1 MSDELNKV
9 AEEAKEKSVAERIK
23 ESFQKGMSRVD
34 GFMKERTDE
43 EQEKKIADA
52 VIDVIEEVS
61 DIMPYL
67 LDKAIDFTTGR
78 IRKRYNIPDNDQK

>member
-1 MSDELNKV
+1 
-9 AEEAKEKSVAERIK
+9 
-23 ESFQKGMSRVD
+23 
-34 GFMKERTDE
+34 
-43 EQEKKIADA
+43 
-52 VIDVIEEVS
+52 VIEEVS

>member
-1 MSDELNKV
+1 MS
-9 AEEAKEKSVAERIK
+9 EKNVAERIK
-23 ESFQKGMSRVD
+23 EVFDKGVKTVD
-34 GFMKERTDE
+34 SIMTENTND

-52 VIDVIEEVS
+52 VIDVIEEIS

-78 IRKRYNIPDNDQK
+78 IRKRYNIPDNDVTT